1 MTHAAMS
8 VRVHTT
14 TNTAMSGSLRGGR
27 RNAAVVNEDQMMY
40 VLIMDGIVSWVILDA
55 HDDDASSEKGSW
67 RRCDED
73 SDDQKAVRH
82 QKDVLGGEQGGVA
95 SSRRLIGHR
104 SWRSGMGEYMLA
116 LEVGGI
122 CCFFAPGMVNGDA
135 FGGCKL
141 HPGNVRSGDARDLY
155 AATERHE
162 RPVDV
167 RYQYGEWE
175 SRNVVFTPSWHRTVA
190 SRYGTQGCCYDC
202 VGGGV
207 IELTHMSAKTKVDM
221 IGVGRDGQWEM
232 CMASRC
238 DGQWEMCMATR
249 CVGQWEMC
257 MKGGHNEARSLHG
270 KMVDAKCVVDVTANL
285 WW

>member
-1 MTHAAMS
+1 EQQVAVHTEQQVAVHPDVQKARLDGSTFSRLLRLMTHAAMS

-82 QKDVLGGEQGGVA
+82 QKDVLGGKQGGVA

-122 CCFFAPGMVNGDA
+122 CCFFAPGMETSVGGSECSDRGMVNGDA

-141 HPGNVRSGDARDLY
+141 H
-155 AATERHE
+155 
-162 RPVDV
+162 
-167 RYQYGEWE
+167 
-175 SRNVVFTPSWHRTVA
+175 
-190 SRYGTQGCCYDC
+190 
-202 VGGGV
+202 
-207 IELTHMSAKTKVDM
+207 
-221 IGVGRDGQWEM
+221 
-232 CMASRC
+232 
-238 DGQWEMCMATR
+238 
-249 CVGQWEMC
+249 
-257 MKGGHNEARSLHG
+257 
-270 KMVDAKCVVDVTANL
+270 
-285 WW
+285 